1 MFYQEIS
8 LLRIHLVF
16 LIIRELSKDLC
27 IKIMCRVFITKVEN
41 CDQNKNFGKI
51 MDMKTMLLS
60 DYHVEML
67 IERVK

>member
-8 LLRIHLVF
+8 LLRIYLVF

-27 IKIMCRVFITKVEN
+27 TKIMCRVFITIVEH

-51 MDMKTMLLS
+51 MDMET
-60 DYHVEML
+60 
-67 IERVK
+67 